1 MGLIH
6 NVLTGLASI
15 GFEVGGMAHSAPMIG
30 KPRNKEAGQHQNK
43 LSQYERRQS
52 ERRIDQ
58 ASEAAQLGTW
68 EWDVQRDEFWITN
81 QGRALYGYG
90 MTERIDFNRFLNAL
104 HPDDR
109 DTVRKAVMRSREE
122 RGAFEREYRVVLPD
136 NRVRWIATRGDVES
150 APSGKTVLMRGVS
163 FDITERKQADEC
175 FRLVVESMPNGMA
188 LLNIDGRIILVNAR
202 MEIDFGYSRQ
212 ELVGLPIEMLIHGY
226 LHEHEPVACGG
237 LLADVSAATL
247 AKGREAMGRRKDGSE
262 FPLEFSLKSV
272 PTSDSDSGIAL
283 VTIVD
288 ITARKRTELELER
301 QRNELAHL
309 SRVTLMSELS
319 GSLAHELNQPLMA
332 ILSNAQAALR
342 FLAYDIPNLDEVR
355 DILIDIV
362 NDDRRAGEVIRG
374 LRLLLKKGEMRHESF
389 NLNDV
394 VRKVLKLMHSD
405 LLNAGVGLRTKLE
418 PDLPMVHGDQ
428 VQLQQVMLN
437 LVMNGCEA
445 MTSLAK
451 ADRQIVVATELA
463 ADDSIRVSVIDNGM
477 GIPRGDPERL
487 FEPFFTTKA
496 EGLGLGLAV
505 CRNVITAHNG
515 RLWAMNNVGRG
526 ASFCFT
532 VRANSG
538 GAA

>member
-6 NVLTGLASI
+6 NVLSGLAAI
-15 GFEVGGMAHSAPMIG
+15 GFEFGGSAPTVV
-30 KPRNKEAGQHQNK
+30 KPRNKKEAGRHQNK

-58 ASEAAQLGTW
+58 ASEAARLGTW

-104 HPDDR
+104 HPEDR
-109 DTVRKAVMRSREE
+109 DAVRKAVMRSREE
-122 RGAFEREYRVVLPD
+122 CGNFEREYRVVLPD
-136 NRVRWIATRGDVES
+136 SRVRWIATRGGVES

-188 LLNIDGRIILVNAR
+188 LLKTDGRIILVNAR

-226 LHEHEPVACGG
+226 LHEHEPIACGG

-247 AKGREAMGRRKDGSE
+247 AKGREAIGRRKDGSE

-272 PTSDSDSGIAL
+272 PASDSGIAL

-342 FLAYDIPNLDEVR
+342 FLAHDTPNLDEVR

-405 LLNAGVGLRTKLE
+405 LLNAGVGLRIKLA
-418 PDLPMVHGDQ
+418 PDLPTVHGDQ

-445 MTSLAK
+445 MTSVAK
-451 ADRQIVVATELA
+451 ADRQIVVTTELA

-477 GIPRGDPERL
+477 GIPLGDPERL

-505 CRNVITAHNG
+505 CRKVIAAHNG
-515 RLWAMNNVGRG
+515 RLWAMNNAGRG

-532 VRANSG
+532 VRAIAG
-538 GAA
+538 GAT